1 MSLWIVFFAAGLLT
15 YLTRL
20 SFIAL
25 LGRIDVPDWLIRSLR
40 FVPPAVLT
48 AIIVPELVFH
58 AGKIDLSLNNYR
70 FLAGLLAILVA
81 WRTRSTLITIV
92 VGMVA
97 LLFLPVLFGIR

>member
-1 MSLWIVFFAAGLLT
+1 MSLWITFLAAGLLT

-25 LGRIDVPDWLIRSLR
+25 LGRMDMPEWLVRSLR
-40 FVPPAVLT
+40 FVPTAVLT

-70 FLAGLLAILVA
+70 LLAGLLAALIA

-92 VGMVA
+92 VGMAA
-97 LLFLPVLFGIR
+97 LLILQVLFGMR

>member
-1 MSLWIVFFAAGLLT
+1 MSQWIIFIAAGLLT

-25 LGRIDVPDWLIRSLR
+25 LSRMEMPDWLIHSLR
-40 FVPPAVLT
+40 FVPTAVLT

-70 FLAGLLAILVA
+70 LLAGLLAVLIA
-81 WRTRSTLITIV
+81 WRTRNTLITIL
-92 VGMVA
+92 VGMIV
-97 LLFLPVLFGIR
+97 LLLLQAFFGIR